1 MKLAGDNRNVYKSL
15 PFLHDYNNNA
25 PLKMGKHV
33 AVIGAGNTAMDC
45 ARAAKRIAGVEDV
58 TVIYRRSQAEM
69 PAWPEE
75 YEEAVEDD
83 VKFMFLHNP
92 EQFNADGTLLVR
104 TMKLG
109 EPDESG
115 RRRPVATEETV
126 SLKIDSVITA
136 IGEQQDCEV
145 LSQIGVPMGEDGW
158 PAVYRNSGE
167 TTRANVFLIGDVQSG
182 PSSIVAAI
190 GDAGRATDAILER
203 ENISLT
209 TATNTGS
216 MWIRRISLTAKALS
230 PYRWW
235 TATTARRS

>member
-1 MKLAGDNRNVYKSL
+1 DKNSGVKLAGDNRNVYKSL

-92 EQFNADGTLLVR
+92 EQFNADGTL
-104 TMKLG
+104 
-109 EPDESG
+109 
-115 RRRPVATEETV
+115 
-126 SLKIDSVITA
+126 
-136 IGEQQDCEV
+136 
-145 LSQIGVPMGEDGW
+145 
-158 PAVYRNSGE
+158 
-167 TTRANVFLIGDVQSG
+167 
-182 PSSIVAAI
+182 
-190 GDAGRATDAILER
+190 
-203 ENISLT
+203 
-209 TATNTGS
+209 
-216 MWIRRISLTAKALS
+216 
-230 PYRWW
+230 
-235 TATTARRS
+235 